1 MTGTSRC
8 PAASAQDGSSHGEK
22 RWKRE
27 ILKSDKKRWKRKK
40 VALPEKLDQIRC
52 SKVDRDIESPNSG
65 AAWIQEG
72 QTIKAT
78 GLRKLCAD
86 SYLPSYSQRSSRNHL
101 LPKSQQ
107 IDSSF
112 VNPFYT
118 LNIHAFSSHCKDVR
132 CFFLS

>member
-1 MTGTSRC
+1 MGKKD
-8 PAASAQDGSSHGEK
+8 QNGK
-22 RWKRE
+22 
-27 ILKSDKKRWKRKK
+27 ILKNGKKRLKRKQ
-40 VALPEKLDQIRC
+40 VVLPEKLDQIRC

-72 QTIKAT
+72 QAINAT

-118 LNIHAFSSHCKDVR
+118 LNIHVFSSHCKDVR
-132 CFFLS
+132 CFFLSY